1 MLILVTIFNNMYDNS
16 FSRMALVVILVRAG
30 LDLDP
35 PTLHRLKFTV
45 IKLSVIPWTV
55 EALSVAVLSHFFLE
69 IPWMYAILLGM
80 KIILLN

>member
-1 MLILVTIFNNMYDNS
+1 
-16 FSRMALVVILVRAG
+16 MALVVILVRAG

-55 EALSVAVLSHFFLE
+55 EAVSVAVLSHFFLE
-69 IPWMYAILLGM
+69 IPWMYAVLLGM
-80 KIILLN
+80 NISKYILQNVIKD